1 MYGGGGGGDARAQ
14 SQSLDSAILSLD
26 DGRLTLGAAFGDGLA
41 RQPFLRSAV
50 ALDSFERADLVDLT
64 GKVAVAR

>member
-41 RQPFLRSAV
+41 RQPLLRSAV
-50 ALDSFERADLVDLT
+50 ALDSFERAYLVDLT